1 MPAKK
6 SKKGPTKG
14 TGGKGKRS
22 LEGKKGTLP
31 ATERHWY
38 ADKMR
43 RSAKGTGKQ
52 PAKDADKQP
61 AKGAAKPAAP
71 AAPSRTGGGDS
82 GARPGSDLLVGR
94 NPVIEAL
101 RAGFPAKR
109 LFLANSLDQDE
120 RITEAARLAGE
131 AGLDV
136 REVSRSELD
145 RRCDSQGQPGAAHQG
160 LVLLTRPYR
169 YWDPEDLLEHARSQ
183 AEEAGVAPLIMALDG
198 VTDPHNLGAVARSAA
213 AFGAHGLL
221 IPERRAAGVGIAAWK
236 TSAGTL
242 ARLPVAQATN
252 LTRSLKSY
260 KSSGVFVAGLDG
272 DGETV
277 LDSLNVASDPLV
289 VVTGSEGK
297 GLSRL
302 VRETCDQV
310 ARIPIGGAE
319 SLNAS
324 VAAGVALYEITR
336 LRSATTKSGH

>member
-1 MPAKK
+1 
-6 SKKGPTKG
+6 
-14 TGGKGKRS
+14 
-22 LEGKKGTLP
+22 
-31 ATERHWY
+31 
-38 ADKMR
+38 
-43 RSAKGTGKQ
+43 
-52 PAKDADKQP
+52 
-61 AKGAAKPAAP
+61 AP
-71 AAPSRTGGGDS
+71 ARAAGGGS
-82 GARPGSDLLVGR
+82 GPGSGELLVGR

-101 RAGFPAKR
+101 RAGYPAKR

-120 RITEAARLAGE
+120 RVTEAARLAGE
-131 AGLDV
+131 SGLEI

-145 RRCDSQGQPGAAHQG
+145 RRCESQGQPGAAHQG
-160 LVLLTRPYR
+160 LVLQTRPYR
-169 YWDPEDLLEHARSQ
+169 YWNPEDLLEHARSK
-183 AEEAGVAPLIMALDG
+183 ADEAGVPPLIMALDG

-260 KSSGVFVAGLDG
+260 KSSGIFLAGLDG
-272 DGETV
+272 DGETALES
-277 LDSLNVASDPLV
+277 LDVASDPLV

-302 VRETCDQV
+302 VRDTCDQV

-336 LRSATTKSGH
+336 LRSASAKSGH